1 MVIQNLVFPDE
12 ICPEREM
19 YFRAGEETKIEEDHI
34 WIPFGDCISTDTY
47 MNGLNLACWGT
58 YTGIKEVILSV
69 RAQ

>member
-47 MNGLNLACWGT
+47 MN
-58 YTGIKEVILSV
+58 LSLIHI
-69 RAQ
+69 